1 MKNKLNG
8 LKKKDY
14 CVMKL
19 KSKYGPRFPQ
29 FIEVIQIFISQWIA
43 SWHLKKWNSGYGESA
58 WRLLESS
65 SFHLVQVAPFAT
77 QVPLLI
83 ILFSFNIKKKNYIL
97 NLNHLEDQVWWDQDV
112 IGEGLIS

>member
-1 MKNKLNG
+1 
-8 LKKKDY
+8 
-14 CVMKL
+14 MKL

-83 ILFSFNIKKKNYIL
+83 ILFSFNIKKKITF
-97 NLNHLEDQVWWDQDV
+97 
-112 IGEGLIS
+112 